1 METFLD
7 EVVELREG
15 SLLLGTVP
23 QVLTVGQSGLG
34 DGGGQRLVGREGGV
48 VPQYGDQ
55 GTVAQLQAVR
65 LPAEAENIL
74 GY

>member
-23 QVLTVGQSGLG
+23 QVLAVGQGGLG
-34 DGGGQRLVGREGGV
+34 DCCGQRLVWREGGV

-55 GTVAQLQAVR
+55 GTVAQLQAVG

-74 GY
+74 GF